1 MNTNAKEQIEYIDRS
16 LEWIKKHRPKDFDGK
31 FLSLVEKRRELRKI
45 VEAEQDNPAIA
56 AYGESQV
63 GKSYLMNNL
72 LQKTTEVNGKKE
84 TTPFEIE
91 TLDGDGNVKKIPF
104 IASINPK
111 GGGTEATGVITRF
124 SSFSKDKNRYSPKYP
139 VLMKC
144 LSISDIMLIL
154 CEGYYNNTK
163 DSHPEL
169 LAMINKKA
177 EDIYNKYID
186 KPLLTNA
193 PISADVIL
201 DMKAYFMSEFG
212 KAQNFNDSEFFFNNL
227 AIVINRI
234 PVEDYP
240 ELFAY
245 LWHNSNQTENDA
257 VFNNLYRHL
266 LEVYKQL
273 EYSKYIYLPIEAV
286 LSDKGDEFSIMSVK
300 CLNYMNHQDD
310 KFMCNAYIKNS
321 DGSFKNVGLIH
332 KSALAAVC
340 AEVILLINDEF
351 LNKSASYETEGITD
365 KDVLAYIKERD
376 HLNYDLLKTTDLLD
390 FPGGRTQEKKEGKVL
405 EQKDEFMRIF
415 RRGKVSYLFNKY
427 SEAKIINI
435 LLFCHHG
442 IQTNFR
448 DLETI
453 LKRWIENYI
462 GKSETE
468 RAKTISETAGISP
481 FFFVSTKFNEEM
493 SEDKTLANNDEN
505 GINSRWTRRFYD
517 ATRKE
522 IFGDIPED
530 WVNKYIGE
538 DQPFQNSY
546 LLRSFSH
553 SVEIYEGYK
562 ESNREKKLRVSND
575 YWELLRKSF
584 CESKYVKLLF
594 KNPTLSWDLATS
606 MNNDGALYI
615 IENLSK
621 CASSIDTARSRQFKE
636 QSTKIA
642 NSVLR
647 EIEDYYEPDDE
658 LQNLAKDKK
667 SCREIVFKDLVDACD
682 NDQIFFSFLLQ
693 YFQLKPE
700 VCANYI
706 RQEVIPN
713 ITTHS
718 KEEGKFDMYHREY
731 EFEKEDS
738 RDERLQK
745 LLRITG
751 MQDEAEARTWF
762 FDQKGINLDELL
774 KSEEQSVSNSSVI
787 SKMVYKKW
795 IQTLK
800 NLPNLENYRSYDTTS
815 KRKSQLDSGNFNKIK
830 TYLTNAAEYVKLSK
844 VMKNHISEV
853 DGIGVKLDPKV
864 PRISDILAT
873 IINNFVVDFG
883 YEYLTED
890 EKKKAKVVFQG
901 ETEFLKKIDS
911 ITKSRKREEGGIVS
925 FLKKV
930 LDNDKSL
937 KEPFLE
943 RYDKWVGCMLT
954 AVVASSK
961 AKINTPEIVA
971 ANAEIKPIIDGLT
984 ASI

>member
-16 LEWIKKHRPKDFDGK
+16 LEWIKKYRPRDFEGK

-45 VEAEQDNPAIA
+45 VEAECDNPAIA

-84 TTPFEIE
+84 TIPFEID
-91 TLDGDGNVKKIPF
+91 TLDGNGNVIKVPF

-163 DSHPEL
+163 DSHTEL
-169 LAMINKKA
+169 LTEIDQKA
-177 EDIYNKYID
+177 EDIYNKYTD
-186 KPLLTNA
+186 KPPLQNT
-193 PISADVIL
+193 PISADDIL
-201 DMKAYFMSEFG
+201 DMKTYFMSEFG
-212 KAQNFNDSEFFFNNL
+212 KAQNFNDSEIFFNKL
-227 AIVINRI
+227 ALVINRI

-240 ELFAY
+240 EIFAY
-245 LWHNSNQTENDA
+245 LWHNSNQPKNDA

-266 LEVYKQL
+266 LDVYKKL
-273 EYSKYIYLPIEAV
+273 EYSRYIYLPIEAV
-286 LSDKGDEFSIMSVK
+286 LSDKGDEYSIMSVE
-300 CLNYMNHQDD
+300 CLNYMNHEGD

-332 KSALAAVC
+332 KSELAAVC
-340 AEVILLINDEF
+340 AEVVLLINDEF

-365 KDVLAYIKERD
+365 EKVKAYIKGKD

-442 IQTNFR
+442 PQTNFR

-462 GKSETE
+462 GKSKNE

-481 FFFVSTKFNEEM
+481 FFYVATKFNDDM
-493 SEDKTLANNDEN
+493 AEDKNPANNDEN
-505 GINSRWTRRFYD
+505 GINSRWTRRFFHNI
-517 ATRKE
+517 RKE
-522 IFGDIPED
+522 IFGDIPEE
-530 WVNKYIGE
+530 WVNKYTGE

-553 SVEIYEGYK
+553 SDGIYDGFK
-562 ESNREKKLRVSND
+562 EYNRESKLRVSSD

-584 CESKYVKLLF
+584 CESEHVKLLF
-594 KNPTLSWDLATS
+594 KNPALAWDLATS

-615 IENLSK
+615 IENLTK

-647 EIEDYYEPDDE
+647 EIEDYYEPEDE
-658 LQNLAKDKK
+658 SQKFAKDKK
-667 SCREIVFKDLVDACD
+667 SCREIIFQDLVDACN

-693 YFQLKPE
+693 KFQLKPE
-700 VCANYI
+700 VCKNYI
-706 RQEVIPN
+706 CQEVIPN
-713 ITTHS
+713 LASHTA
-718 KEEGKFDMYHREY
+718 EEGKFDMYHREY
-731 EFEKEDS
+731 DFKKEDS
-738 RDERLQK
+738 REVRLQK
-745 LLRITG
+745 LLKCTG
-751 MQDEAEARTWF
+751 LPNEEEARKWF
-762 FDQKGINLDELL
+762 AEKKGIKLDDLL
-774 KSEEQSVSNSSVI
+774 ASEVQSVSYSSVI
-787 SKMVYKKW
+787 SKKVYDDW
-795 IQTLK
+795 IKELNALD
-800 NLPNLENYRSYDTTS
+800 NLIDYRSYDPKI
-815 KRKSQLDSGNFNKIK
+815 KRKSQLDSGNFSKIRM
-830 TYLTNAAEYVKLSK
+830 YLINAAEYVNLSEK
-844 VMKNHISEV
+844 MKKAISDV
-853 DGIGVKLDPKV
+853 DGMGVKLDSKV

-883 YEYLTED
+883 YEYLTKE
-890 EKKKAKVVFQG
+890 EREKAKVVFQD
-901 ETEFLKKIDS
+901 ETDFLKKIDS
-911 ITKSRKREEGGIVS
+911 ITTPRRKEVMFT
-925 FLKKV
+925 FLQRV
-930 LDNDKSL
+930 LDNDTSL
-937 KEPFLE
+937 KEPFLD

-954 AVVASSK
+954 AVVAS
-961 AKINTPEIVA
+961 AKVKIHTPEIIA
-971 ANAEIKPIIDGLT
+971 ANAEIKPIIEGLKK
-984 ASI
+984 SI